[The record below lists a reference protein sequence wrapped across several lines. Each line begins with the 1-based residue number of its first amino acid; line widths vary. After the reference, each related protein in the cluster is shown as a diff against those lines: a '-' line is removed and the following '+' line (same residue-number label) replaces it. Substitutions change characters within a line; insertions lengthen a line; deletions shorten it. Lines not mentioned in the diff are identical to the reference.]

1 MSTDEGTPT
10 DRHDP
15 RWRGRLSR
23 EDLPCAPLSK
33 PMQVVEVNDPEKE
46 PTLVWWSTVG
56 AEQGTPWRVR
66 HHDGT
71 CALYRAIRITGVVD
85 FIQPKQPIPDLP
97 DGPRGLAV
105 LIDGTLVAGK

>member
-1 MSTDEGTPT
+1 MSELVTEYD
-10 DRHDP
+10 DP
-15 RWRGRLSR
+15 AR
-23 EDLPCAPLSK
+23 
-33 PMQVVEVNDPEKE
+33 E
-46 PTLVWWSTVG
+46 PTLVWWSREG

-71 CALYRAIRITGVVD
+71 TSLFRAVRITGTVD
-85 FIQPKQPIPDLP
+85 FLTPEPPIPGLP